1 MREEWTTTT
10 RSFDYLLTNMESSA
24 GTNEVFDVQEA

>member
-1 MREEWTTTT
+1 MDNHDK
-10 RSFDYLLTNMESSA
+10 SFDYLLTNMESSA